1 LISVIVEVLLISKL
15 VIQKIRELPDGIG
28 IVFELE
34 LMDHLLLNVKR
45 LIDLSL
51 EDVNLLHLK
60 TLKNMVTTYELQK
73 LQVVINEI

>member
-1 LISVIVEVLLISKL
+1 LLILKL
-15 VIQKIRELPDGIG
+15 DIQKIIELPDGIG
-28 IVFELE
+28 NVFELE

-51 EDVNLLHLK
+51 EDVNLLQLK
-60 TLKNMVTTYELQK
+60 MLKNMATTYELQK

>member
-1 LISVIVEVLLISKL
+1 LQIIKL
-15 VIQKIRELPDGIG
+15 DIQKIRELPDGIG

-73 LQVVINEI
+73 LLVVINEI